1 MSVELKQSV
10 DRQKAIN
17 KKRLLELVD
26 VSYSTWWRLERA
38 GKAPKRIRL
47 SPGRVGWR
55 LGEVLDFLASR
66 ETV

>member
-1 MSVELKQSV
+1 MSEELKQSV

-17 KKRLLELVD
+17 KKRLLELVGI
-26 VSYSTWWRLERA
+26 SYSTWWRLERA

-47 SPGRVGWR
+47 SAGRVGWR

>member
-1 MSVELKQSV
+1 MSVEMKQSV
-10 DRQKAIN
+10 ELMKAIN
-17 KKRLLELVD
+17 KRRLLELVG

-47 SPGRVGWR
+47 SAGRVGWR
-55 LGEVLDFLASR
+55 LGEVLDYLASR